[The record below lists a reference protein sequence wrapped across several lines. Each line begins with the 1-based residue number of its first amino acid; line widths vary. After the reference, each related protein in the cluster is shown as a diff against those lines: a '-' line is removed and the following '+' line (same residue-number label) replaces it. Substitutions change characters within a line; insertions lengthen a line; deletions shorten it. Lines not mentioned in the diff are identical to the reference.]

1 MKIQSHRTKP
11 APISAEFIMHYRSSN
26 STSAIGIATD
36 NEKSPMRRIYW
47 YILRSP
53 LEEVHL
59 V

>member
-1 MKIQSHRTKP
+1 
-11 APISAEFIMHYRSSN
+11 MHYRSSN
-26 STSAIGIATD
+26 PTSAIGIATD